1 MTGAGQR
8 PFPMWILNLFEAP
21 LPEDFREAL
30 KSLRV
35 KAKAH
40 GEG

>member
-21 LPEDFREAL
+21 LPEAFRNL
-30 KSLRV
+30 KS
-35 KAKAH
+35 
-40 GEG
+40 

>member
-1 MTGAGQR
+1 
-8 PFPMWILNLFEAP
+8 LFEAP

-35 KAKAH
+35 KSW
-40 GEG
+40 GETK